1 MIWRLKKIAKKKFKE
16 TENNNDLID
25 FSINSQELKE
35 IQFIYRKTM
44 LISGSIGA
52 LIIFIYYMP
61 LHGAPDFFNYWIM
74 NINLFGYKFDFAH
87 LPALY
92 YILLLII

>member
-1 MIWRLKKIAKKKFKE
+1 MIWILKKIAKRKFKE

-52 LIIFIYYMP
+52 LIIFIYYS
-61 LHGAPDFFNYWIM
+61 F
-74 NINLFGYKFDFAH
+74 KK
-87 LPALY
+87 
-92 YILLLII
+92 II

>member
-25 FSINSQELKE
+25 FSINSQKLKE

-61 LHGAPDFFNYWIM
+61 IIG
-74 NINLFGYKFDFAH
+74 
-87 LPALY
+87 
-92 YILLLII
+92 LLIFLIIG

>member
-1 MIWRLKKIAKKKFKE
+1 MIWRLKKIAKRKFKE
-16 TENNNDLID
+16 TEKNNDLID

-35 IQFIYRKTM
+35 IQFIYRRTM

-61 LHGAPDFFNYWIM
+61 LHGAPDFFNNWI
-74 NINLFGYKFDFAH
+74 NFIYF
-87 LPALY
+87 LPLG
-92 YILLLII
+92 ILLAEKQK

>member
-52 LIIFIYYMP
+52 LII
-61 LHGAPDFFNYWIM
+61 
-74 NINLFGYKFDFAH
+74 
-87 LPALY
+87 
-92 YILLLII
+92 

>member
-1 MIWRLKKIAKKKFKE
+1 MIWRLKKIAKRKFKE

-52 LIIFIYYMP
+52 LIIFIYYIP
-61 LHGAPDFFNYWIM
+61 INWAPDFFNYWMM
-74 NINLFGYKFDFAH
+74 NISLFGYKFDFAV
-87 LPALY
+87 LPSLY
-92 YILLLII
+92 NILL